1 MKKRELTCI
10 ICPRGCALSVT
21 LSDSNEV
28 FGVEGNACPRGL
40 VYANAECTNPVRTV
54 TTTIRC
60 ENGEVLPVKTDRPIP
75 KSRVFD
81 VMEAIRGA
89 VAPAGAKIGDVVIV
103 GVSGTEA
110 NVVITGK
117 LPS

>member
-21 LSDSNEV
+21 LSCGGEV
-28 FGVEGNACPRGL
+28 LSVEGNACPRG
-40 VYANAECTNPVRTV
+40 VAYATAECTNPVRTV

-60 ENGEVLPVKTDRPIP
+60 ESGEVLPVKTDRPVP

-81 VMEAIRGA
+81 VMDEIARA
-89 VAPAGAKIGDVVIV
+89 VVSPDSKIGDVVISRV
-103 GVSGTEA
+103 AETDA

-117 LPS
+117 MPT